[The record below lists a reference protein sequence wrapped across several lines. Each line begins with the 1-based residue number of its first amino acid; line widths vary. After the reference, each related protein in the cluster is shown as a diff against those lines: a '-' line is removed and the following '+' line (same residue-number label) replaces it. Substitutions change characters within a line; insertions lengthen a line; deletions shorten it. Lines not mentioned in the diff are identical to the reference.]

1 MATEQRGGRPR
12 ASSRETLAEAA
23 SELFLEKGFDETS
36 VADITTRAGVSRSSF
51 FNYFSTKSDVL
62 WAGFDERIDA
72 LPSALAAGGDDL
84 DVAIRSAVATL
95 VHDLRPDT
103 LALALAQA
111 DTMRLADEL
120 ERDSSVRRSRIAG
133 AVLDHLRGR
142 GVDDLRADVVA
153 AAYGGAVLAALA
165 RWADAGAG
173 RTPLESLLAQA
184 LEAVPPVRPSR
195 SIHLS

>member
-72 LPSALAAGGDDL
+72 LPGALAAGGDDL